1 MKKLKKILR
10 QLRLEREGL
19 FQILAYGI
27 TIVWYGYVLRL
38 IGVADIS
45 LFPKI
50 LLFIGG
56 LVLGFF
62 TCISLHN
69 AFSED
74 DE

>member
-1 MKKLKKILR
+1 MKKLKKFFKELW
-10 QLRLEREGL
+10 LERAGL
-19 FQILAYGI
+19 LQILAYGI

-38 IGVADIS
+38 IGAADIG

-50 LLFIGG
+50 LLFIVG

-74 DE
+74 D